1 MYLNKL
7 LLKDFGKFNNEQ
19 IDLKSG
25 FNVVY
30 GPKHSGKSTIKDFVV
45 GMLYGIDKQRGLG
58 SESDTY
64 EQCKPMDRKGYSG
77 KAYVKD
83 NGTKLLIEREFS
95 RNSKKLNVLDITK
108 GRDIS
113 LNNGGSLVGTM
124 FEVDKE
130 AYLNALCIEADGAA
144 DAKTL
149 INNLERDMSNISNTG
164 TKNIDK
170 NKTLDNL
177 HEEIK
182 KYDTAEILREE
193 AEIAEKVAKY
203 DEVKKNLNIARAEI
217 SKIDQ
222 ELAIE
227 TARRKREAKK
237 LIDTLEAENAE
248 KENQETRKFKETAED
263 MGDLVSA
270 EEEAA
275 AALEAEKEKEAGSD
289 ALDTERDSE
298 ANADEEAL
306 EGLSKKELKAK
317 KKAEKK
323 VAKAAAKAEKKANKE
338 ASGKDDFD
346 DGIKEE
352 DIVEPED
359 SEDDEKPSD
368 KESVF
373 LDASLFDKLDDI
385 GKQPLHNQIWFIL
398 LTGLFV
404 IGVIAAIVYILPFET
419 GVRQL
424 FVICTAIFVVLTI
437 VEGLFANGMIQGDV
451 STPSEEDFK
460 KVIYELERKTESY
473 QDVEIDMEF
482 AEAFYAEK
490 QIYVEREQKLLAKIA
505 ELDAMKEELEVVR
518 AKRRKLER
526 EREAILY
533 AIDMIT
539 EISKEIKEYY
549 GYLINDNI
557 ADIVNTITDGKY
569 TDAFFNAKMK
579 LYACVGDEEI
589 LAETL
594 DYDSARDLC
603 IAVRICLAK
612 LFLKSSMPIVLDDIF
627 KGLEYAKIRNIIQCF
642 KDFQTDQ
649 FIFLTSDKSL
659 IDAFAEELLPC
670 NYVELA

>member
-30 GPKHSGKSTIKDFVV
+30 GPKHSGKTTIKDFVV

-64 EQCKPMDRKGYSG
+64 EQCKPTDRKGYSG
-77 KAYVKD
+77 KAYVK
-83 NGTKLLIEREFS
+83 NHGTNLLIEREFS
-95 RNSKKLNVLDITK
+95 RNSKRLNVLDITK

-113 LNNGGSLVGTM
+113 LDNGGSLLGTM
-124 FEVDKE
+124 FDVDKE
-130 AYLNALCIEADGAA
+130 AYLNALCIEADGAS

-149 INNLERDMSNISNTG
+149 INNLERDMSNISFTG

-170 NKTLDNL
+170 NKSLDNL

-182 KYDTAEILREE
+182 KYDTSEVLREE
-193 AEIAEKVAKY
+193 AEIAEQVAKY
-203 DEVKKNLNIARAEI
+203 DDVKKNLNIARAEI
-217 SKIDQ
+217 SKIEQ

-237 LIDTLEAENAE
+237 LIDTLEEE
-248 KENQETRKFKETAED
+248 KEEQENSETRKFKETAED
-263 MGDLVSA
+263 MGDLVSP
-270 EEEAA
+270 EEEQA
-275 AALEAEKEKEAGSD
+275 AALEAAKEAEED
-289 ALDTERDSE
+289 ADNKSVLEDVP
-298 ANADEEAL
+298 EE
-306 EGLSKKELKAK
+306 ELSKKELKAK

-323 VAKAAAKAEKKANKE
+323 AEKAEKKAEKKKAKKSE
-338 ASGKDDFD
+338 LD

-352 DIVEPED
+352 DIIEEED

-482 AEAFYAEK
+482 AEKYYAEK
-490 QIYVEREQKLLAKIA
+490 QVYVDREQKLIAKMA
-505 ELDAMKEELEVVR
+505 ELDAMKEQLEVVR

-539 EISKEIKEYY
+539 EISKDIKEQY

-557 ADIVNTITDGKY
+557 ADIVKTITDGKY

-627 KGLEYAKIRNIIQCF
+627 KGLEYAKIRSIIQCF
-642 KDFQTDQ
+642 KDFETDQ

-659 IDAFAEELLPC
+659 IDAFEDELLPC
-670 NYVELA
+670 NYVELAS